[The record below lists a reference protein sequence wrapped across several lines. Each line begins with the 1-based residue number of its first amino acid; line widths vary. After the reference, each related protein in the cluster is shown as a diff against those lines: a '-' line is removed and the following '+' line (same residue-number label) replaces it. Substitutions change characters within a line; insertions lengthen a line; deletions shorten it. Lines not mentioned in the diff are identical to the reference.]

1 MSLPIQKLPSNH
13 LGKDYIVGDLHGCFS
28 LLDRLMKEVSFNKEH
43 DRLFSVGDL
52 IDRGPESLRCL
63 QLLVEPWFY
72 AVKGNHEDMFL
83 ELFMPYLLS
92 NKLPSPNMFDNSS
105 MMDNGG
111 EWVIDHI
118 NQTQQAMSV
127 EFDKVLELVAKMPLI
142 YIVGD
147 ADLRFHVIHAE
158 LTKPKAYSIDNL
170 VYVDSDID
178 QFFINGTISYDL
190 EDRLY
195 WSRSLMKSATA
206 DVYYPSVQKGL
217 STTFCGHTIAR
228 NIRQKLSHVCLDT
241 GAFMSIDANNDYGLV
256 LYDVSESQYF
266 WASYQQNKVISSN
279 YKIVTTTSL

>member
-28 LLDRLMKEVSFNKEH
+28 LLDRLMKDVSFDKDH

-63 QLLVEPWFY
+63 QLLADPWFY

-83 ELFMPYLLS
+83 ELFMPYLLD
-92 NKLPSPNMFDNSS
+92 NKLPSSSVLNNSS
-105 MMDNGG
+105 IMDNGG
-111 EWVIDHI
+111 EWIIDYI
-118 NQTQQAMSV
+118 NQAQQAMSV
-127 EFDKVLELVAKMPLI
+127 EFDNALELVAKMPLI

-147 ADLRFHVIHAE
+147 AEHRFHVIHAE

-170 VYVDSDID
+170 VYLDIDID

-195 WSRSLMKSATA
+195 WSRSLMKSAAA
-206 DVYYPSVQKGL
+206 DLYYPKVQKGL
-217 STTFCGHTIAR
+217 STTFCGHTIAS

-241 GAFMSIDANNDYGLV
+241 GASMSVNVDNDYGLV
-256 LYDVSESQYF
+256 LYDIKESQYF
-266 WASYQQNKVISSN
+266 WISFQKNKVNRISHHIE
-279 YKIVTTTSL
+279 KTP